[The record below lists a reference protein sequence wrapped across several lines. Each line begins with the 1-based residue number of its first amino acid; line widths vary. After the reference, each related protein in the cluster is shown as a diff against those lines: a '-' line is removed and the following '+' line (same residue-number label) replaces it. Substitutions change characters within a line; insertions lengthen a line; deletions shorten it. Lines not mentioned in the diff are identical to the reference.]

1 MLVKRGKREFIIGAA
16 WHMSQDKTD
25 LKELVN
31 AHEGEPRVMLNAN
44 GAAWVGFHKESRKPA
59 IAAALVFAAV
69 FPDLIVIEQLPDDRF
84 WVCAIH
90 QGMPAPG
97 RDLIVEANEVRGV
110 VMDWMQFFP
119 SAPIYGEL
127 EGAHSSSEAAWD
139 RVLEAIAS
147 KEITAKQ
154 LRSFRIERVMST
166 KEVVRLVLILLVF
179 GSIGGG
185 AWYFLG
191 SGKGQDN
198 AADMANRAAQEAKQK
213 EIARLVDE
221 HKNRVLALRREVD
234 SVRNIDALDAWLDL
248 YRAQPLSKSGYQPY
262 SVKCNLTP
270 LSDKHPC
277 VIEWRGQDGVRSG
290 DRFALDETR
299 AGAQVQAS
307 PGEPVSP
314 LATQTGAE
322 ADFSYTVNHL
332 VAQTEKALQYA
343 PAGSTRNIS
352 RIRAVLI
359 DDGKAV
365 AGVAPSIGQFSAMT
379 VPGVPDAN
387 LPDAT
392 VAYKA
397 EISLSASG
405 WRALSDIELTA
416 ARLMNSAAG
425 LGLVVGW
432 RELSISSTSKTDGI
446 RAVADVYLVEP
457 R

>member
-1 MLVKRGKREFIIGAA
+1 MLVKRGKRDFIIGAA
-16 WHMSQDKTD
+16 WHMSQDKAD

-44 GAAWVGFHKESRKPA
+44 GAVWVGFHKESRKPA
-59 IAAALVFAAV
+59 IAAALVFASV

-147 KEITAKQ
+147 KEVSAKQ

-166 KEVVRLVLILLVF
+166 KEVVRLAIILLAF

-185 AWYFLG
+185 VWYFLG
-191 SGKGQDN
+191 ADKGQDN
-198 AADMANRAAQEAKQK
+198 AADLANRAAQEAKQK

-221 HKNRVLALRREVD
+221 HKNRVLALRQEVD
-234 SVRNIDALDAWLDL
+234 SVRNVDALDAWLAL
-248 YRAQPLSKSGYQPY
+248 YRAQPISKGGYQPY
-262 SVKCNLTP
+262 AVKCNIAA

-277 VIEWRGQDGVRSG
+277 TIEWRGQDGVRSS
-290 DRFALDETR
+290 DRFALDATR
-299 AGAQVQAS
+299 VGPQVQAPPS
-307 PGEPVSP
+307 EQVSP
-314 LATQTGAE
+314 LATQTGAD
-322 ADFSYTVNHL
+322 ADYSYTVNHL
-332 VAQTEKALQYA
+332 VPQTEKTLQYA
-343 PAGSTRNIS
+343 PAGSFRNIA

-359 DDGKAV
+359 DDARAA
-365 AGVAPSIGQFSAMT
+365 AGVAPSIGPFAAMT

-397 EISLSASG
+397 EVSLAASG
-405 WRALSDIELTA
+405 WRALSEIELTA
-416 ARLMNSAAG
+416 SRLMNSAAG

-432 RELSISSTSKTDGI
+432 REVSISSTSKTDGI